1 MLSIKKIALLATVI
15 ALAAVPTATLAQP
28 SFNPGPVSIVTNCSN
43 SGDNLMFIGQT
54 QTFEL
59 TDVTIANKGS
69 AVTVGIFNNGS
80 IGVQYVV
87 NASSTQTQKFETPI
101 QFKGTANIP
110 FLSCDSTNP
119 NVVVSVQGVM
129 Q

>member
-1 MLSIKKIALLATVI
+1 MLSTKKIALLAIVI
-15 ALAAVPTATLAQP
+15 ALSAVPTAALAQP
-28 SFNPGPVSIVTNCSN
+28 TFNPGPVSIVTNCGN

-69 AVTVGIFNNGS
+69 VVTVAITNSGIT
-80 IGVQYVV
+80 GVAYVV
-87 NASSTQTQKFETPI
+87 PAGSSQTQKFETPI
-101 QFKGTANIP
+101 QFKGPSNIP

-119 NVVVSVQGVM
+119 NVVVSIQGVM